1 MHVCRICFL
10 GSDGI
15 GVSSIIK
22 VCLRPLF
29 ICSLFLQ
36 LQLLRNLFASVNS
49 LQPFLYIIF
58 SQNCF
63 FGSFGISL
71 SMGRDT
77 GRGKVAYS
85 WISPDPTK
93 TGPTLGVVVVVVV
106 VVFLINLAKL

>member
-1 MHVCRICFL
+1 MCLFAGCAFL

-15 GVSSIIK
+15 GVSWIVK

-36 LQLLRNLFASVNS
+36 LQLLQNLFASVNG
-49 LQPFLYIIF
+49 LQSFLYKTF

-63 FGSFGISL
+63 CGSFEISL

-77 GRGKVAYS
+77 GRGKVSYS

-93 TGPTLGVVVVVVV
+93 AGPTLGLLVIVVVEG
-106 VVFLINLAKL
+106 F